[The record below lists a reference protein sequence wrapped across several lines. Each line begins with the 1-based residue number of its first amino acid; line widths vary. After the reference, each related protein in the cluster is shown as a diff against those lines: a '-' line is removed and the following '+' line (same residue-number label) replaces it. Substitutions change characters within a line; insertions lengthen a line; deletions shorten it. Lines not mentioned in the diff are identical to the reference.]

1 MVCHAK
7 CFASAIVQGRDEDLR
22 IRMRNEQN
30 TGSDQLS
37 TAYHEAGHAV
47 IAIVF
52 ERPVQKVSILPD
64 QRRLGHCELRK
75 GVSRASQDRLEADI
89 LILLAGVAAEAIYSG
104 AYNWQGA
111 AQDLQS
117 VRRLAVM
124 RSGAAQ
130 ADKLTRRMLAKT
142 EHLLMQQHHWTAVA
156 KIAAELVEKKTI
168 SGRAVRHFF
177 EQSGN

>member
-1 MVCHAK
+1 
-7 CFASAIVQGRDEDLR
+7 
-22 IRMRNEQN
+22 MRNEQN
-30 TGSDQLS
+30 TESVEFS

-47 IAIVF
+47 IAILF
-52 ERPVQKVSILPD
+52 ERPVHKVSILPD

-75 GVSRASQDRLEADI
+75 GVSRASQDRLEADM
-89 LILLAGVAAEAIYSG
+89 LILLAGVVAEAIYSG
-104 AYNWQGA
+104 SYNWQGA

-124 RSGAAQ
+124 RSGAVQ

-142 EHLLMQQHHWTAVA
+142 EHLLLQKRHWTAVEQ
-156 KIAAELVEKKTI
+156 IAAELVEKKSI

-177 EQSGN
+177 EQSGK